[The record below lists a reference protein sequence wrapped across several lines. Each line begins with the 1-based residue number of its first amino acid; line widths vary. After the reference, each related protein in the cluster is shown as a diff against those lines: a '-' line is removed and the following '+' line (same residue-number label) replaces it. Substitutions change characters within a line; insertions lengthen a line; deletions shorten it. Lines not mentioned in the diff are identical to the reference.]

1 MNKKKILILVGMIV
15 VFLGVR
21 YFNVDATISVES
33 LLDNKERFIAFS
45 SKYYILSVIIYL
57 VLNIVLGAIGVPV
70 YGVFT
75 MAAGLMFG
83 FLEGL
88 VFSMSAAVLGG
99 YISFNLSRYAFRDFF
114 HKRYSHRLDKFER
127 RLEGREFA
135 HLLGLRLLPGFPYF
149 ITNIIAGLSPIKV
162 SPFFMS
168 TIIGILPSAIL
179 FNYTGHVL
187 RELDSMAQMMTM
199 KYLWP
204 VIAVALMTLVAIILR
219 LKKNKVI

>member
-1 MNKKKILILVGMIV
+1 MNKKKILILVGLIIV
-15 VFLGVR
+15 FIGVR
-21 YFNVDATISVES
+21 YYNVDTTISVES
-33 LLDNKERFIAFS
+33 LLENKERFIAFAERHFLS
-45 SKYYILSVIIYL
+45 SIIIYL
-57 VLNIVLGAIGVPV
+57 LLNIVLGAIGVPV

-83 FLEGL
+83 FFEGL
-88 VFSMSAAVLGG
+88 VLSMSAAVLGG

-114 HKRYSHRLDKFER
+114 HKRYGNRVKRFEKR
-127 RLEGREFA
+127 IEGREFA

-149 ITNIIAGLSPIKV
+149 ITNIIAGLSPIKIP
-162 SPFFMS
+162 PFLIS

-187 RELDSMAQMMTM
+187 RNMDSMAQMMTM

-204 VIAVALMTLVAIILR
+204 VIAVGLMTLLAIILR